1 MSARI
6 RLVEGDFPV
15 DARIFHLDDFR
26 FEARLS
32 AEERRLLAR
41 LRSLQALLREKESLL
56 RALRAMARRRR

>member
-6 RLVEGDFPV
+6 RLLQGDVPVE
-15 DARIFHLDDFR
+15 ARVYHLDDFR

-41 LRSLQALLREKESLL
+41 LQSLQELLREKESLL
-56 RALRAMARRRR
+56 RALRSLARGRR